1 MVLDEADTLI
11 EMGFDDQIKIIL
23 HAVSKKRQMLLFS
36 ATMQKQLSIF
46 INANLR
52 EPKII
57 HVDSDKRIS
66 QDVDL
71 YVFTINQND
80 KPAVLLHLVRE
91 IIGHL
96 QQTII
101 YVSTRHHVEFL
112 QAIFTLDNLNCSCI
126 YGSMDQSA
134 RKSSITK
141 FRAGKVPILIVTDVA
156 ARGIDIPL
164 LDNVI
169 NFDFPPKSKLFI
181 HRTGRV
187 ARTGRPGK
195 NFSLITR
202 EDMAYLIDL
211 NLHLSRPLH
220 TAKTS
225 SNLNSSNKKLM
236 SEANLLKEFT
246 IYGSLP
252 LTTLMMA
259 QERYQ
264 KLLEKSKE
272 LKSYIK
278 TCNNA
283 YKLYCKSR

>member
-1 MVLDEADTLI
+1 
-11 EMGFDDQIKIIL
+11 
-23 HAVSKKRQMLLFS
+23 
-36 ATMQKQLSIF
+36 
-46 INANLR
+46 
-52 EPKII
+52 
-57 HVDSDKRIS
+57 
-66 QDVDL
+66 
-71 YVFTINQND
+71 
-80 KPAVLLHLVRE
+80 
-91 IIGHL
+91 
-96 QQTII
+96 
-101 YVSTRHHVEFL
+101 
-112 QAIFTLDNLNCSCI
+112 
-126 YGSMDQSA
+126 
-134 RKSSITK
+134 
-141 FRAGKVPILIVTDVA
+141 VA

-211 NLHLSRPLH
+211 SLHLSRPLH
-220 TAKTS
+220 AAKTS

-283 YKLYCKSR
+283 YKLYCKSRPPPSIESYDRAKQLPTAGVHPLFFIKAISGATRSFADIQAEKISNTIDQFAIQNIRKLTAKQSNCNSNSFLGTDHRIDKIEKKPIRKDKMGETTHIARFLRI